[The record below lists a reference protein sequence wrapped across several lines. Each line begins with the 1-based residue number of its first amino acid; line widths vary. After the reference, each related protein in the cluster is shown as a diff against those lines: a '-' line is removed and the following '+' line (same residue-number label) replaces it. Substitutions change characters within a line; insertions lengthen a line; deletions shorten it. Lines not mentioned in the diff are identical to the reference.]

1 MTLFLNHGIIDV
13 CKILIKWGKEMSVF
27 SKLNDMQ
34 KLAVKT
40 TEGPVLILA
49 GAGSGKTTV
58 LVNRLSYIMSEMNVS
73 PYRILA
79 ITFTNKAALEM
90 KTRIKAQIGEVA
102 DNMWIGTFHSMC
114 VRILRS
120 DIDRLGYDK
129 DFVIYD
135 TTDSKSLVKECM
147 KELDLSEK
155 TYPVRSLMTT
165 ISRAKDDVMTPET
178 FAKVYENDYR
188 MTVISKVYSLYQQKI
203 KKNNA
208 LDFDDLIIK
217 TIQLLTE
224 NEDVR
229 EKYQEKFKY
238 IMVDEYQDTNNAQYL
253 LISLLAGKYRNLCVV
268 GDDDQSIYKFRGANI
283 YNILDFEAEF
293 PDAVTIKLEQN
304 YRSTSNILNAAN
316 AVIANNKERKGKNLW
331 TEKGEGEKITIYNA
345 SNEHEEGDYICRCV
359 EEHVKNGGQ
368 YSDCA
373 VLYRINAQ
381 SRVIEEMLMRK
392 NIPYRVLAGL
402 RFYDRK
408 EIKDIIAYLRVIYNF
423 GDDVSLK
430 RIINEPKRG
439 IGQTTVEKAQH
450 IADSKGI
457 SLYKVFNDVEEYPD
471 LKRAAGNI
479 KEFTKVINELSMLK
493 DSLSISDLLMRTLN
507 DTGYSVMVKASDDK
521 DSKSRAENLDELV
534 SVVKEYEMDPEEQ
547 PSLSNFLERVALV
560 SDVDNYDEEQNSVI
574 LMTIHSA
581 KGLEFPVVF
590 LPGMENG
597 LFPGSVSI
605 GDASEM
611 EEERR
616 LCYVAITRAKE
627 KLHIIHSV
635 QRMIFGKTVSQPRSV
650 FVEEIPSSY
659 YVEKTP
665 FSSRAASVLGMLGFE
680 RNISKTPNWRNTTI
694 SRPGTKFEAG
704 DRVCH
709 HKFGEGR
716 VVSAQP
722 FGDDYKVE
730 VLFDNFGKKIL
741 MSNFAKLEKIS
752 E

>member
-1 MTLFLNHGIIDV
+1 MNNHIAVMTLFLNHGIIVV
-13 CKILIKWGKEMSVF
+13 CKFLFKWRKEMSVF
-27 SKLNDMQ
+27 SNLNDMQ

-58 LVNRLSYIMSEMNVS
+58 LVNRLSYIMSEMNVN

-90 KTRIKAQIGEVA
+90 KTRIKTRIGEVA

-345 SNEHEEGDYICRCV
+345 SNEHEEGDYICRGV

-381 SRVIEEMLMRK
+381 SRVIEEMLMR
-392 NIPYRVLAGL
+392 
-402 RFYDRK
+402 
-408 EIKDIIAYLRVIYNF
+408 
-423 GDDVSLK
+423 
-430 RIINEPKRG
+430 
-439 IGQTTVEKAQH
+439 
-450 IADSKGI
+450 
-457 SLYKVFNDVEEYPD
+457 
-471 LKRAAGNI
+471 
-479 KEFTKVINELSMLK
+479 
-493 DSLSISDLLMRTLN
+493 
-507 DTGYSVMVKASDDK
+507 
-521 DSKSRAENLDELV
+521 
-534 SVVKEYEMDPEEQ
+534 
-547 PSLSNFLERVALV
+547 
-560 SDVDNYDEEQNSVI
+560 
-574 LMTIHSA
+574 
-581 KGLEFPVVF
+581 
-590 LPGMENG
+590 
-597 LFPGSVSI
+597 
-605 GDASEM
+605 
-611 EEERR
+611 
-616 LCYVAITRAKE
+616 
-627 KLHIIHSV
+627 
-635 QRMIFGKTVSQPRSV
+635 
-650 FVEEIPSSY
+650 
-659 YVEKTP
+659 
-665 FSSRAASVLGMLGFE
+665 
-680 RNISKTPNWRNTTI
+680 
-694 SRPGTKFEAG
+694 
-704 DRVCH
+704 
-709 HKFGEGR
+709 
-716 VVSAQP
+716 
-722 FGDDYKVE
+722 
-730 VLFDNFGKKIL
+730 
-741 MSNFAKLEKIS
+741 
-752 E
+752 

>member
-1 MTLFLNHGIIDV
+1 
-13 CKILIKWGKEMSVF
+13 MSFF
-27 SKLNDMQ
+27 SNLNDMQ

-58 LVNRLSYIMSEMNVS
+58 LVNRLSYILSQMNVS

-102 DNMWIGTFHSMC
+102 ENMWIGTFHSMC

-120 DIDRLGYDK
+120 DIDRLGYER

-135 TTDSKSLVKECM
+135 TTDSKALIKECM
-147 KELDLSEK
+147 KELDLNEK
-155 TYPVRSLMTT
+155 TYPIRSVMST
-165 ISRAKDDVMTPET
+165 ISRAKDDVMSPEV
-178 FAKVYENDYR
+178 FEKVYKNDYR
-188 MTVISKVYSLYQQKI
+188 MNIISKVYDLYQRKI

-208 LDFDDLIIK
+208 LDFDDLIVK

-224 NEDVR
+224 NKDIR
-229 EKYQEKFKY
+229 DKYQDKFQY
-238 IMVDEYQDTNNAQYL
+238 IMVDEYQDTNNAQYM

-283 YNILDFEAEF
+283 HNILDFEMEF

-331 TEKGEGEKITIYNA
+331 TEKGEGEKITIFNA
-345 SNEHEEGDYICRCV
+345 SNEHDEGDYICRCV
-359 EEHVKNGGQ
+359 EEHVKNGGE

-408 EIKDIIAYLRVIYNF
+408 EIKDIIAYLRVIYNY

-430 RIINEPKRG
+430 RIVNEPKRG
-439 IGQTTVEKAQH
+439 IGQTTVDKAQA
-450 IADSKGI
+450 IADEKGI
-457 SLYKVFNDVEEYPD
+457 PLYKVLDEAENYPE
-471 LKRAAGNI
+471 LRRAAANI
-479 KEFTKVINELSMLK
+479 KEFTKIINGLASVK
-493 DSLSISDLLMRTLN
+493 DSLSLSDLVIRTLN

-521 DSKSRAENLDELV
+521 DSKSRAENLDELI
-534 SVVKEYEMDPEEQ
+534 SVVKEYEMSPDEQ

-560 SDVDNYDEEQNSVI
+560 SDVDNSVI

-581 KGLEFPVVF
+581 KGLEFPIVF

-597 LFPGSVSI
+597 LFPGSVTI
-605 GDASEM
+605 GDAEEM

-635 QRMIFGKTVSQPRSV
+635 QRMIFGKTVSQPKSV
-650 FVEEIPSSY
+650 FVEEIPSAY
-659 YVEKTP
+659 YTEKIP
-665 FSSRAASVLGMLGFE
+665 FSSRATGVFGFLGFE
-680 RNISKTPNWRNTTI
+680 KNAPKTTSWRNTTVN
-694 SRPGTKFEAG
+694 RPGIRFNPG
-704 DRVCH
+704 DRVTH
-709 HKFGEGR
+709 HKFGEGN

-730 VLFDNFGKKIL
+730 VVFDNFGKKIL
-741 MSNFAKLEKIS
+741 MSNFAKLEKII

>member
-1 MTLFLNHGIIDV
+1 
-13 CKILIKWGKEMSVF
+13 MSVF
-27 SKLNDMQ
+27 SNLNDMQ

-58 LVNRLSYIMSEMNVS
+58 LVNRLSYIMAEMQVS

-102 DNMWIGTFHSMC
+102 ENMWIGTFHSMC
-114 VRILRS
+114 VRILRA
-120 DIDRLGYDK
+120 DIEKLGYDR

-135 TTDSKSLVKECM
+135 TTDSKALIKECM
-147 KELDLSEK
+147 KELDISEK
-155 TYPVRSLMTT
+155 TYPLRSVMST

-188 MTVISKVYSLYQQKI
+188 MTIISKVYSLYQQKI

-224 NEDVR
+224 NEDIR
-229 EKYQEKFKY
+229 DKYQEKFKY

-331 TEKGEGEKITIYNA
+331 TEKGEGEKITIFNA
-345 SNEHEEGDYICRCV
+345 SNEHDEGDYICRCV
-359 EEHVKNGGQ
+359 EEHIKNGGQ

-439 IGQTTVEKAQH
+439 IGQTTVDKAQA

-457 SLYKVFNDVEEYPD
+457 SLYKVFNDVDEYPE

-479 KEFTKVINELSMLK
+479 KEFTKVINELYNLK
-493 DSLSISDLLMRTLN
+493 ETLSITDLLIRTIN

-521 DSKSRAENLDELV
+521 DSKSRAENLDELI
-534 SVVKEYEMDPEEQ
+534 SVVKEYEMSPEEQ

-605 GDASEM
+605 GDSSEL

-627 KLHIIHSV
+627 RLHIIHSV
-635 QRMIFGKTVSQPRSV
+635 QRMIFGKTVSQPRSM
-650 FVEEIPSSY
+650 FVEEIPSLY
-659 YVEKTP
+659 YTEKTP
-665 FSSRAASVLGMLGFE
+665 FSSKATSVLGMLGFE
-680 RNISKTPNWRNTTI
+680 RNIERTPTWRNTSI
-694 SRPGTKFEAG
+694 NRPGTKFAAG
-704 DRVCH
+704 DRVSH
-709 HKFGEGR
+709 NKFGEGR

>member
-1 MTLFLNHGIIDV
+1 
-13 CKILIKWGKEMSVF
+13 MSVF
-27 SKLNDMQ
+27 SNLNDMQ

-40 TEGPVLILA
+40 TESPVLILA

-58 LVNRLSYIMSEMNVS
+58 LVNRLSYIMSEMNVN

-90 KTRIKAQIGEVA
+90 KTRIKTRIGEVA
-102 DNMWIGTFHSMC
+102 ENMWIGTFHSMC
-114 VRILRS
+114 VRILRA
-120 DIDRLGYDK
+120 DIELLGYDR

-135 TTDSKSLVKECM
+135 TTDSKALIKECM

-155 TYPVRSLMTT
+155 TYPIRSLMST

-224 NEDVR
+224 NEKIR

-331 TEKGEGEKITIYNA
+331 TEKGKGEKITIFNA
-345 SNEHEEGDYICRCV
+345 PNEHEEGDYICRCV

-439 IGQTTVEKAQH
+439 IGQTTVDKAQA

-457 SLYKVFNDVEEYPD
+457 PLYKVFNDVEEYPE
-471 LKRAAGNI
+471 LKRASGNI
-479 KEFTKVINELSMLK
+479 KEFTKIINELSNLK
-493 DSLSISDLLMRTLN
+493 DTLSITDLVIRTLN

-534 SVVKEYEMDPEEQ
+534 SVVKEYEMSPEEQ

-581 KGLEFPVVF
+581 KGLEFPIVF
-590 LPGMENG
+590 LPGMEDG

-635 QRMIFGKTVSQPRSV
+635 QRMIFGKTVSQPRST
-650 FVEEIPSSY
+650 FVKEIPSSY
-659 YVEKTP
+659 YTEKTP
-665 FSSRAASVLGMLGFE
+665 FSSRATSVLGMLGFE
-680 RNISKTPNWRNTTI
+680 RSAPKTPDWRNTTI
-694 SRPGTKFEAG
+694 NRQGTRFKAG
-704 DRVCH
+704 DRVNH
-709 HKFGEGR
+709 NKFGEGR
-716 VVSAQP
+716 VISAQP

>member
-1 MTLFLNHGIIDV
+1 
-13 CKILIKWGKEMSVF
+13 MSFF
-27 SKLNDMQ
+27 SNLNDMQ
-34 KLAVKT
+34 QLAVKT

-58 LVNRLSYIMSEMNVS
+58 LVNRLSYIMSEMKVS

-90 KTRIKAQIGEVA
+90 KTRIKAQIGDVA
-102 DNMWIGTFHSMC
+102 ENMWIGTFHSMC
-114 VRILRS
+114 VRILRA
-120 DIDRLGYDK
+120 DIERLGYEK

-135 TTDSKSLVKECM
+135 TTDSKSLIKECM
-147 KELDLSEK
+147 KELDISEK
-155 TYPVRSLMTT
+155 TYPVRSVMST
-165 ISRAKDDVMTPET
+165 ISRAKDDVMSPEV
-178 FAKVYENDYR
+178 FEKVYKNDYR
-188 MTVISKVYSLYQQKI
+188 MHIISQVYSLYQRKI

-208 LDFDDLIIK
+208 LDFDDLIVK

-224 NEDVR
+224 NEEIR

-238 IMVDEYQDTNNAQYL
+238 IMVDEYQDTNNAQYM

-283 YNILDFEAEF
+283 HNILDFEMEF

-331 TEKGEGEKITIYNA
+331 TENGEGEKITIFNA
-345 SNEHEEGDYICRCV
+345 SNEHDEGDYICRCV

-381 SRVIEEMLMRK
+381 SRVIEEMLVRK
-392 NIPYRVLAGL
+392 HIPYRVLAGL

-408 EIKDIIAYLRVIYNF
+408 EIKDIIAYLRVVYNF

-430 RIINEPKRG
+430 RIVNEPKRG
-439 IGQTTVEKAQH
+439 IGQTTVDKAQA

-457 SLYKVFNDVEEYPD
+457 SLYKVLDDAESYPE
-471 LKRAAGNI
+471 LKRAAANI
-479 KEFTKVINELSMLK
+479 KEFTKVMNELSALK
-493 DSLSISDLLMRTLN
+493 DSLSLTDLVIRTLN

-521 DSKSRAENLDELV
+521 DSKSRAENLEELI
-534 SVVKEYEMDPEEQ
+534 SVVKEYEASPEEQ

-560 SDVDNYDEEQNSVI
+560 SDVDNYDDTQNSVI
-574 LMTIHSA
+574 LMTVHSA
-581 KGLEFPVVF
+581 KGLEFPIVF

-597 LFPGSVSI
+597 LFPGSVTI
-605 GDASEM
+605 GDAEEM

-635 QRMIFGKTVSQPRSV
+635 QRMIFGKTVSQPKSV
-650 FVEEIPSSY
+650 FVNEIPSAY
-659 YVEKTP
+659 YKEKIP
-665 FSSRAASVLGMLGFE
+665 FSAKATNVLGRFGFE
-680 RNISKTPNWRNTTI
+680 RTVSSAPTWRNTTI
-694 SRPGTKFEAG
+694 NRQGVRFNSG
-704 DRVCH
+704 DRVVH
-709 HKFGEGR
+709 AKFGEGS

-730 VLFDNFGKKIL
+730 VVFDNFGKKIL
-741 MSNFAKLEKIS
+741 MSNFAKLEKIN